1 MSWHGQFSFQNAR
14 VNSTITLRNSR
25 RPRSISTEHIHLA
38 ASGMAVIIISDDIPE
53 VMQTC
58 NRILIMKKGR
68 IVGQYATTELD
79 ETSLS
84 NKLSES

>member
-1 MSWHGQFSFQNAR
+1 
-14 VNSTITLRNSR
+14 
-25 RPRSISTEHIHLA
+25 
-38 ASGMAVIIISDDIPE
+38 MAVIIISDDIPE

-58 NRILIMKKGR
+58 NRVLIMKKGR
-68 IVGQYATTELD
+68 IVGKYATADLD